1 MVVYVKQFFILMI
14 ILFCVHM
21 IYYYFRNLSKKYR
34 NIPTIEMSYLIRI
47 FGLDLSKL
55 GIKNVEKHISII
67 NSCIISV
74 DLLIYYNISNSI
86 LKLFVVFIFTLISIF
101 ITYNILGL
109 WYKKILYRW

>member
-14 ILFCVHM
+14 IVFCIHM
-21 IYYYFRNLSKKYR
+21 IYFYFRNLSKKYK
-34 NIPTIEMSYLIRI
+34 NIPTTEMSYLIRI
-47 FGLDLSKL
+47 FDINLSKV

-86 LKLFVVFIFTLISIF
+86 LKLFIVFIFTLISIF
-101 ITYNILGL
+101 IAYNFLGL
-109 WYKKILYRW
+109 WYRKNSL